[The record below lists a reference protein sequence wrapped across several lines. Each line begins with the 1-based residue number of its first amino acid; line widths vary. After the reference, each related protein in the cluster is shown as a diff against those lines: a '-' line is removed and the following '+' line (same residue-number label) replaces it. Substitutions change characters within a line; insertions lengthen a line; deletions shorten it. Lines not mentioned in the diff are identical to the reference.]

1 MIITS
6 RFVLINFPKTGSTFA
21 REVVSG
27 LYSVRRKK
35 RTLAEKFL
43 GSSASNEC
51 IELYLPNTEFRN
63 GENGASDQHGRYEQ
77 VPPQYKNLP
86 VLSVVRDP
94 VIRNISL
101 YEFGWWKQ
109 HPVAPVT
116 ELQRRFP
123 AWPDLDFETFMQH
136 QGFNTK
142 FRNTGVD
149 LDESIGNQTVQFI
162 QYFFRDP
169 LQSFRNLS
177 DEYIYSGAYRNDMP
191 DLTLLRSEQLN
202 NELRFYLVRCG
213 FNDNELAF
221 INRKQ
226 PVRPDRTDRLSDE
239 QRKGY
244 LSDEIVKMIHHRER
258 YLYRMYADFGIQ
270 YRTDS

>member
-27 LYSVRRKK
+27 LYARRRSK
-35 RTLAEKFL
+35 RTMMEKIF
-43 GSSASNEC
+43 GTNSRNEFV
-51 IELYLPNTEFRN
+51 ELYLPNTEYRN
-63 GENGASDQHGRYEQ
+63 GKNGTPDQHGRYEQ
-77 VPPQYKNLP
+77 VPKRYKNLP

-94 VIRNISL
+94 VVRNISL

-116 ELQRRFP
+116 DLKHRFP
-123 AWPDLDFETFMQH
+123 AWPDLDFETFMRH
-136 QGFNTK
+136 QCFNTK
-142 FRNTGVD
+142 FRNTGIE

-162 QYFFRDP
+162 QYFFRNP
-169 LQSFRNLS
+169 LQTFRKLS
-177 DEYIYSGAYRNDMP
+177 DEYIYSGAYRNDLP

-202 NELRFYLVRCG
+202 NELYSSLKSYG
-213 FNDNELAF
+213 FSDNELEF

-244 LSDEIVKMIHHRER
+244 LSDDIVRMIHHRER

-270 YRTDS
+270 YRIDS